1 MPYACLMK
9 HSDSS
14 TVELHIQYYID
25 GAIDVDMLR
34 SFLIFVRERIPDECE
49 TLDLFI
55 NSAGGSVPIALA
67 MAELLMALPCEVRTC
82 NLSNVD
88 SASIIVFAA
97 GKERF
102 APPGTTFFFHP
113 VGKEVSGIK
122 SATEL
127 RQLADEIDH
136 DTLRETEF
144 LSLRTGTDAKKW
156 RDMMDSGI
164 LVDDSTALKLGLATS
179 SERLTICPSALV
191 VNRMSQS
198 DSVNL

>member
-1 MPYACLMK
+1 MNRF
-9 HSDSS
+9 
-14 TVELHIQYYID
+14 QYLID
-25 GAIDVDMLR
+25 GGIGPYTLRTFLKFVKDEIPNECAGIDVLLQ
-34 SFLIFVRERIPDECE
+34 SV
-49 TLDLFI
+49 
-55 NSAGGSVPIALA
+55 GGSVSVALA
-67 MAELLMALPCEVRTC
+67 LAELLMALPCEVRTC

-102 APPGTTFFFHP
+102 APPGTTFFFHS

-198 DSVNL
+198 DSDNS